1 MTFLIFK
8 CIKRKRTAKIENML
22 LEELKVYQ
30 SAMEIGDECWTIVS
44 RWNHFER
51 DTIGKQLV
59 RAADSIAANI
69 SEGFGRFHFKENR
82 YFNFIARGSLFET
95 KTWLDK
101 AVKRNLITLEEFS
114 KLKAEMNELGKL
126 LNGYIKKIGKE
137 NSVSEPDAI
146 YNSKKPEANDP
157 FEIFYNDIDSN
168 NWLPFSKYQQSFPFP
183 ND

>member
-1 MTFLIFK
+1 
-8 CIKRKRTAKIENML
+8 ML

-30 SAMEIGDECWTIVS
+30 LAMNVGDECWMIVL

-82 YFNFIARGSLFET
+82 YFNFVARGSLFET
-95 KTWLDK
+95 KTWIDK
-101 AVKRNLITLEEFS
+101 TVKRNLIPLEEFS
-114 KLKAEMNELGKL
+114 KLKIDMNELGKL

-137 NSVSEPDAI
+137 NSVSEPETV
-146 YNSKKPEANDP
+146 YLSKSSITSDP
-157 FEIFYNDIDSN
+157 YEIFYNNIDSI
-168 NWLPFSKYQQSFPFP
+168 NWLPFH

>member
-1 MTFLIFK
+1 MI
-8 CIKRKRTAKIENML
+8 

-30 SAMEIGDECWTIVS
+30 LAMEVGEESWTIVS
-44 RWNHFER
+44 KWNHFER

-82 YFNFIARGSLFET
+82 YFNFVARGSLFET

-101 AVKRNLITLEEFS
+101 AVKRNLITAEEFS
-114 KLKAEMNELGKL
+114 KLKIEMNELGKL

-137 NSVSEPDAI
+137 NSVGEPEAV
-146 YNSKKPEANDP
+146 YFSNNSIANDP
-157 FEIFYNDIDSN
+157 YEFFYNNIDSI
-168 NWLPFSKYQQSFPFP
+168 NWLPFP
-183 ND
+183 NDY

>member
-1 MTFLIFK
+1 MQ
-8 CIKRKRTAKIENML
+8 

-30 SAMEIGDECWTIVS
+30 SAMEVGDECWSIVS

-114 KLKAEMNELGKL
+114 KLKIEMNELGKL
-126 LNGYIKKIGKE
+126 LNGYIRKIRKE

-146 YNSKKPEANDP
+146 YNSKKTEANDP
-157 FEIFYNDIDSN
+157 FEIFYNDIDSIS
-168 NWLPFSKYQQSFPFP
+168 WLPFSNDQQTFPFP

>member
-1 MTFLIFK
+1 
-8 CIKRKRTAKIENML
+8 ML

-30 SAMEIGDECWTIVS
+30 SAMEVGDKCWTIVS

-101 AVKRNLITLEEFS
+101 AVKRNLITAEEFS
-114 KLKAEMNELGKL
+114 KLKIEMNELGKL

-137 NSVSEPDAI
+137 NSVSEPETA
-146 YNSKKPEANDP
+146 YLSKSSITSDP
-157 FEIFYNDIDSN
+157 YEIFYNNIDSI
-168 NWLPFSKYQQSFPFP
+168 NWLPFP